1 MRSGSWSCFSSQ
13 STPSWLA
20 SRPSSRA
27 RPRPGLSGST
37 PIIQR
42 GSMRSLRRSLYI
54 RSVPMLPGPTIAA
67 VCLVISLLWGSGEAQ
82 VDRAE
87 VGEVGDE
94 LVPGS
99 YVDRA
104 VDRARQDHVPG

>member
-1 MRSGSWSCFSSQ
+1 M
-13 STPSWLA
+13 
-20 SRPSSRA
+20 
-27 RPRPGLSGST
+27 
-37 PIIQR
+37 IQR

-99 YVDRA
+99 YVDRGVA
-104 VDRARQDHVPG
+104 RARQDHVPGLEGDSKRGPLVREPGDRRDGVA